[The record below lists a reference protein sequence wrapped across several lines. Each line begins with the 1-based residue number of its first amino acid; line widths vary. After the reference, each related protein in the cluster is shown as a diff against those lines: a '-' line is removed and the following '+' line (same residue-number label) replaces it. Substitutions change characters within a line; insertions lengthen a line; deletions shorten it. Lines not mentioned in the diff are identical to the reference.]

1 MPANMETRERG
12 AAAAEDARQ
21 EAAETVR
28 GIRDMAREQAEHL
41 SADVGQRTHAIAEAV
56 RSAGETLR
64 GQEDWM
70 ADATLSLS
78 RNLESLSQAIRER
91 GFDGIR
97 HDAERFARE
106 RPVLFMGAAVM
117 AGLALGR
124 VLRSSPYEPGAGEY
138 GAESHPAGAAAASR
152 PAAQNPTDRSTPT
165 STASEGGRHGSE

>member
-1 MPANMETRERG
+1 MATNMETRERDV

-21 EAAETVR
+21 EAAGTVR
-28 GIRDMAREQAEHL
+28 GIKDMAKEQAEHF
-41 SADVGQRTHAIAEAV
+41 SEDVGQRTHAIAEAV

-97 HDAERFARE
+97 RDAERFARE
-106 RPVLFMGAAVM
+106 RPVLFIGAAVM

-124 VLRSSPYEPGAGEY
+124 VLRSSPDTPEPGVY
-138 GAESHPAGAAAASR
+138 GAASHGAGAAAGPRSHDTAAGR
-152 PAAQNPTDRSTPT
+152 HGPATA
-165 STASEGGRHGSE
+165 ASEGGRDGSE